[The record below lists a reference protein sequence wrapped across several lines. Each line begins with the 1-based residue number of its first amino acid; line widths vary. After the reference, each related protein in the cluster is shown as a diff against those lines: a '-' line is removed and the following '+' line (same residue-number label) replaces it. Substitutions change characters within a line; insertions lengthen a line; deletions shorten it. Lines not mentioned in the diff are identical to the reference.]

1 MVLSLAAA
9 GWLIGVLT
17 VLFMVVCVVLILTV
31 LIQRPQGGGLASEFG
46 SGVGSGQTAFGTK
59 TGDAL
64 TIFTIIVLVLFIGA
78 AIGLNYAAR
87 PEDAPKTT
95 PTSNETAPAD
105 KKDGGQKPADS
116 KSTDAKPTDAKPT
129 DATPADA
136 KPGDGKPAETGAP
149 ATPPPAVPT
158 TPPAATPENKPAEQP
173 ANPAPSEPKPAEKPA
188 DPPKHS

>member
-1 MVLSLAAA
+1 MALSLAAA

-31 LIQRPQGGGLASEFG
+31 LIQRPQGGGLAGAFG
-46 SGVGSGQTAFGTK
+46 SGAGSGQTAFGTK

-64 TIFTIIVLVLFIGA
+64 TIFTIIVFVLFIGA

-95 PTSNETAPAD
+95 PASNESAPAD
-105 KKDGGQKPADS
+105 KKDGEQKPADS
-116 KSTDAKPTDAKPT
+116 KPA
-129 DATPADA
+129 DATP
-136 KPGDGKPAETGAP
+136 PAAP
-149 ATPPPAVPT
+149 STSPA
-158 TPPAATPENKPAEQP
+158 TPPAATPENKPSEQSGTPLTTETKPEPAP
-173 ANPAPSEPKPAEKPA
+173 ANPAPAEPTPAEKPA

>member
-9 GWLIGVLT
+9 GWLIGILT

-31 LIQRPQGGGLASEFG
+31 LIQRPQGGGLAGAFG
-46 SGVGSGQTAFGTK
+46 SGAGSGQTAFGTK

-64 TIFTIIVLVLFIGA
+64 TIFTIIVFVLFIGA

-95 PTSNETAPAD
+95 PTSNESAPAD
-105 KKDGGQKPADS
+105 KQSDEQKPADS
-116 KSTDAKPTDAKPT
+116 KPTDVTPP
-129 DATPADA
+129 ATPA
-136 KPGDGKPAETGAP
+136 
-149 ATPPPAVPT
+149 PT
-158 TPPAATPENKPAEQP
+158 TPPAAAPENKPAEQP
-173 ANPAPSEPKPAEKPA
+173 ATPPATETKQEPAPADPAPAEPKPTEKPA

>member
-31 LIQRPQGGGLASEFG
+31 LIQRPQGGGLAGAFG
-46 SGVGSGQTAFGTK
+46 SGAGSGQTAFGTK

-64 TIFTIIVLVLFIGA
+64 TIFTIIVFVLFIGA

-95 PTSNETAPAD
+95 PTSNESAPAG
-105 KKDGGQKPADS
+105 KKDGGQKPADP
-116 KSTDAKPTDAKPT
+116 KSTDAKPT

-136 KPGDGKPAETGAP
+136 KPGDGKPAETGDP

-173 ANPAPSEPKPAEKPA
+173 ANPAPAEPKPAEKPA

>member
-9 GWLIGVLT
+9 GWLIGILT

-31 LIQRPQGGGLASEFG
+31 LIQRPQGGGLAGAFG
-46 SGVGSGQTAFGTK
+46 SGAGSGQTAFGTK

-64 TIFTIIVLVLFIGA
+64 TIFTIIVFVLFIGA

-95 PTSNETAPAD
+95 PTSNESSPAD

-116 KSTDAKPTDAKPT
+116 KPT
-129 DATPADA
+129 DATPPAA
-136 KPGDGKPAETGAP
+136 TPENKPAENGAP
-149 ATPPPAVPT
+149 AATPPAVPT

-173 ANPAPSEPKPAEKPA
+173 ANPAPAEPTPAEKPA

>member
-31 LIQRPQGGGLASEFG
+31 LIQRPQGGGLAGAFG
-46 SGVGSGQTAFGTK
+46 SGAGSGQTAFGTK

-64 TIFTIIVLVLFIGA
+64 TIFTIIVFVLFIGA

-95 PTSNETAPAD
+95 PTSKETAPSD
-105 KKDGGQKPADS
+105 KKDGEQKPAD
-116 KSTDAKPTDAKPT
+116 TKPTDAKPADAGNT
-129 DATPADA
+129 AATP
-136 KPGDGKPAETGAP
+136 PAAP
-149 ATPPPAVPT
+149 ATPPAT
-158 TPPAATPENKPAEQP
+158 TPESKPADKPAEQP
-173 ANPAPSEPKPAEKPA
+173 ATPPSDNKPAEPKPADKAA
-188 DPPKHS
+188 DPPKQS